1 MSTVGIGA
9 LRLTSNMKF
18 DEQIPLDIVVNAT
31 IAAIAKHGQ
40 RAKSELNVYQ
50 IASSV
55 VNPLPH
61 KDFFD
66 YMYEY
71 FSSEPLIEYMNF
83 AKVSYYD
90 NVARIKFFDN
100 INDFSRYTSQE
111 ISRRL
116 GVKNG
121 VAINTK
127 MNPKLQ
133 RQLKAAVSYAEQL
146 CKLYEFA
153 GFYKGRYISN

>member
-1 MSTVGIGA
+1 M
-9 LRLTSNMKF
+9 
-18 DEQIPLDIVVNAT
+18 NAT

-40 RAKSELNVYQ
+40 MAKSELNVYQ

-61 KDFFD
+61 KDFFN

-71 FSSEPLIEYMNF
+71 FSSDPLIEYKNF
-83 AKVSYYD
+83 YKVSYYD

-100 INDFSRYTSQE
+100 IGDFSRYTHQE

-116 GVKNG
+116 GIENG
-121 VAINTK
+121 VAINPK
-127 MNPKLQ
+127 RDHKLQ

-153 GFYKGRYISN
+153 GFYKGR